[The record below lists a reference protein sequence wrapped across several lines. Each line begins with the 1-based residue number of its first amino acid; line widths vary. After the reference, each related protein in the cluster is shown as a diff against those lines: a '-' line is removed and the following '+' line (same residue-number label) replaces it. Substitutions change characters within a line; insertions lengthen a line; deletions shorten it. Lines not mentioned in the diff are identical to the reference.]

1 MKDAHSRS
9 PHTSFHFVVVCE
21 LFSRPPVRDQV
32 LSFWISTMSSARQSA
47 QLKTKSYLLDFR
59 KQFFKKLCSKNAV
72 KSTRIWCGT
81 RVPGTRCALLRVQ
94 NARQTRG
101 SNMMCL
107 LQTLKYSHSRYCP
120 RRASRYH
127 RTVKTALTRDVY
139 TLPWRPCAR
148 VWSQKVPQI
157 SGFNMH
163 CQT

>member
-1 MKDAHSRS
+1 MLLLCVNCFLCTLGPSKI
-9 PHTSFHFVVVCE
+9 F
-21 LFSRPPVRDQV
+21 RP
-32 LSFWISTMSSARQSA
+32 
-47 QLKTKSYLLDFR
+47 QLYLYSWGRKILDGQWWSETITCQ
-59 KQFFKKLCSKNAV
+59 KCVKNAV

-107 LQTLKYSHSRYCP
+107 LHTLKYRRSRYCP
-120 RRASRYH
+120 RRAYRYH
-127 RTVKTALTRDVY
+127 RTVKTALTRDVCI
-139 TLPWRPCAR
+139 LPWRPRAR